1 MMKQRGLQE
10 VSVYHVIPAKIRKWI
25 HRKIGFVLQEKP
37 RRLPDGKELNLEQSY
52 EDDRT

>member
-10 VSVYHVIPAKIRKWI
+10 VSVHHVIPAKIRKWI
-25 HRKIGFVLQEKP
+25 HSKIGVVLQ

-52 EDDRT
+52 EHDRV